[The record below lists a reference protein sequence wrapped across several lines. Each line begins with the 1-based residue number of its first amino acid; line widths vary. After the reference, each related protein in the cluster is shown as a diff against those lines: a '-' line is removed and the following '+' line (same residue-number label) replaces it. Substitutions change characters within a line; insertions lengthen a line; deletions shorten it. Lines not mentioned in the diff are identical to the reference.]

1 MDFKINIF
9 NTISRQ
15 KEELIT
21 INQNELKM
29 YVCGPTVY
37 DRPHLGN
44 ARSIVIYDLFYR
56 FFLTLFDKAI
66 YVRNITDVDD
76 KINAEALNQ
85 KISIQELTS
94 KIIKLFNDDTSA
106 LQVLKPSFEPKA
118 TENIAEMIE
127 LIQKLIEKKHAYV
140 SEGHVLFDVT
150 SYENYGK
157 LSNRNLDEMISGS
170 RVEIGDYKRNP
181 LDFVLWKPAS
191 KNDDK
196 SSMFESP
203 WSFEGSNLGRP
214 GWHIECS
221 AMSAKYLGNNFD
233 IHGGGADLQFP
244 HHENEIAQSVCGNSD
259 SFYAKYWIH
268 NGFLTVEG
276 EKMSKSLKNFIT
288 VRDLLEKGLKG
299 VVIRYLLL
307 ATHYRKPFDY
317 NEKSLLDATKTIE
330 KFNAILLPEDISDLS
345 DNFTKEDLSKY
356 GEDSVYLG
364 VLTCLADD
372 LNISKAIALL
382 HDFAKKIKNNNSS
395 QDRKEFAKS
404 LNLLGFIDREF
415 GDSQENSDVNESEI
429 EGLIN
434 QRITAKQNKDFALA
448 DKIRNDLLSQGIILE
463 DIAKDKTIWK
473 KS

>member
-1 MDFKINIF
+1 MNFKINIF

-15 KEELIT
+15 KEELKTIT
-21 INQNELKM
+21 QNELKM

-56 FFLTLFDKAI
+56 FFLTLFNKVT

-76 KINAEALNQ
+76 KINIEALNQ
-85 KISIQELTS
+85 NISIQELTN

-127 LIQKLIEKKHAYV
+127 IIQKLIEKKHAYI

-150 SYENYGK
+150 SYKDYGK
-157 LSNRNLDEMISGS
+157 LSNRNLEEMIVGS
-170 RVEIGDYKRNP
+170 RIEVGSYKKNP

-203 WSFEGSNLGRP
+203 WNFEGSNLGRP

-244 HHENEIAQSVCGNSD
+244 HHENEIAQSVCANEN

-288 VRDLLEKGLKG
+288 VRDLLDKDVKG

-317 NEKSLLDATKTIE
+317 NEKALLDATKTIE
-330 KFNAILLPEDISDLS
+330 KFNSILLPEDILDLS
-345 DNFTKEDLSKY
+345 DNFEKEDLSKY
-356 GEDSVYLG
+356 KKDGLFFK
-364 VLTCLADD
+364 VLEFLADD
-372 LNISKAIALL
+372 LNISKVIALL
-382 HDFAKKIKNNNSS
+382 HDFAKKSKNNVYV
-395 QDRKEFAKS
+395 QDRKEFAKV
-404 LNLLGFIDREF
+404 LNLLGFIDKDF
-415 GDSQENSDVNESEI
+415 GNYVKNDDVDVEI
-429 EGLIN
+429 ENLIN
-434 QRITAKQNKDFALA
+434 QRIIAKQSKDFALA
-448 DKIRNDLLSQGIILE
+448 DKIRNELLEKGIILE
-463 DIAKDKTIWK
+463 DVAKDKTIWK